1 MLLKA
6 ADADRFIKDPTR
18 SRLVL
23 LYGPDPGGITD
34 RANLIAKRLVG
45 GDALAIIRIESD
57 ELASDP
63 GRLADEA
70 YGASLFAGRRV
81 IRLRATG
88 NKNIAPFLE
97 PLFER
102 PPEETWVLVEAG
114 DLRKTAPLRK
124 LFETSPG
131 AVAIACYP
139 DTDASI
145 GRMIDEEM
153 RTLGVTIETEARAEL
168 VSLLGADRVATRS
181 EIQKLGLYALDAG
194 TVTRATVVELI
205 GDGASFGVDD
215 VVEAAALGDPAGVDR
230 GTRRLAAA
238 GTAPSTIATAAERYF
253 LSLHRQAAQIE
264 AGQTIAGLIESMR
277 PPPCPSRRALIE
289 RQLRLWTRPDLDAV
303 LTKIYETVRDG
314 RLQPGVGQGI
324 VTDAL
329 LAIARRGRRLAQSR
343 AAPD

>member
-6 ADADRFIKDPTR
+6 NDADRYLKDPTR

-23 LYGPDPGGITD
+23 LYGPDPGGTTD
-34 RANLIAKRLVG
+34 RANLIAKQLVG
-45 GDALAIIRIESD
+45 NDALAIVRIESD
-57 ELASDP
+57 ELGSDP

-81 IRLRATG
+81 IRLRVAG
-88 NKNIAPFLE
+88 SKNIAPSLE

-102 PPEETWVLVEAG
+102 PPEDTWVLVEAG

-124 LFETSPG
+124 MFEGSST
-131 AVAIACYP
+131 AVAIASYP
-139 DTDASI
+139 DTDATI

-153 RTLGVTIETEARAEL
+153 RSLGVTIEAEARTEL
-168 VSLLGADRVATRS
+168 VGLLGADRVASRS

-194 TVTRATVVELI
+194 TITRATVVELI

-215 VVEAAALGDPAGVDR
+215 VVEAAALGDPAAVER
-230 GTRRLAAA
+230 GARRLAAA
-238 GTAPSTIATAAERYF
+238 GTGASTIATAAERYF

-264 AGQTIAGLIESMR
+264 SGQTISGMIAALR
-277 PPPCPSRRALIE
+277 PPPFPSRRALIE

-324 VTDAL
+324 VIDAL
-329 LAIARRGRRLAQSR
+329 LAIARRARRLAQSR
-343 AAPD
+343 GAPD